1 MPHVQIDSQKLYRKI
16 TWRLI
21 PYLFLLYIFAY
32 LDRANVG
39 FAAVEFKRDLQLTET
54 VYGVGAAMY
63 FLGQFLFD
71 LPSNLLLQKVGPR
84 LWITRI
90 MVTWGLIAT
99 CMMFVKGQH
108 SFYGMRLLLGI
119 SEAGFFPGIILYLT
133 YWFPS
138 AQRAKAVAVFMTAT
152 SIAGV
157 VGAELSRVLLRLE
170 GRAHLHGWQ
179 WLFLCEGVPTIALG
193 VSVLFV
199 LRDHPDDAPW
209 LNSDERSFLDGE
221 LERDREEGG
230 ATRNH
235 NLLDAFRLPMVWV
248 LALIFAL
255 DQLGVYTVTL
265 WMPSVLAGFLH
276 TDARTGAATI
286 GRFAALPYLAA
297 AFCTV
302 LIGWSSD
309 RTGERRFHIAGC
321 LLLAACGFGWAAYA
335 HSLPTSL
342 MAFSLATVGYFSLMG
357 PFWTLPTRVL
367 GGKAAAGGVAIIT
380 MIGSLGGFAGPALT
394 GKLKDLTHNYAAG
407 FLGIGALALIAAGL
421 CCFLPSTLRPGTSLR
436 NETQLDTRR

>member
-1 MPHVQIDSQKLYRKI
+1 MHDSEVDPAKLYRKI

-21 PYLFLLYIFAY
+21 PYLFTLYILAY

-39 FAAVEFKRDLQLTET
+39 FAAVEFKRDLHLTET
-54 VYGVGAAMY
+54 VYGIGAAVY

-90 MVTWGLIAT
+90 MITWGIIAT
-99 CMMFVKGQH
+99 CMMFVKGEH
-108 SFYGMRLLLGI
+108 SFYAMRLLLGI

-138 AQRAKAVAVFMTAT
+138 AQRAKAVAAFMTAT

-157 VGAELSRVLLRLE
+157 LGAELSRVLLKLE
-170 GRAHLHGWQ
+170 GHLHLHGWQ
-179 WLFLCEGVPTIALG
+179 WLFLCEGVPTVLLG

-209 LNSDERSFLDGE
+209 LTGPEKKWLDAE
-221 LERDREEGG
+221 LERDRNEGG
-230 ATRNH
+230 ATDKH
-235 NLLDAFRLPMVWV
+235 NLLDAFKLPMVWV
-248 LALIFAL
+248 LAAIFAL

-276 TDARTGAATI
+276 TDPRAGAATI
-286 GRFAALPYLAA
+286 GRFAAAPYLAA
-297 AFCTV
+297 AICTV

-309 RTGERRFHIAGC
+309 RTGERRLHIAAC
-321 LLLAACGFGWAAYA
+321 LLIAASGFGWAAYA
-335 HSLPTSL
+335 HSLPAAL
-342 MAFSLATVGYFSLMG
+342 MAFGLAAVGYFSLMG
-357 PFWTLPTRVL
+357 PFWALPTRVL

-394 GKLKDLTHNYAAG
+394 GKLKDMTHNYT
-407 FLGIGALALIAAGL
+407 AGL
-421 CCFLPSTLRPGTSLR
+421 LVIGGLAIVAAILCLLLPKARVEPSVA
-436 NETQLDTRR
+436 